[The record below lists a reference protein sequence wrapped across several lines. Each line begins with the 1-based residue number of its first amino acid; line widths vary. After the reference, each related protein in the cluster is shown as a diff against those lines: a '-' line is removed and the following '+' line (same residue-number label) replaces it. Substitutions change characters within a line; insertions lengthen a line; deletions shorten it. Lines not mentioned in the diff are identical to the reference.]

1 MRACRGMVVSA
12 RRAEQEEVMVA
23 PLGVPAVMGLE
34 VSSLLTTGASLRRKW
49 LVHPESMM
57 ARSCFLIV
65 GLRYRLL
72 IIGEDVVIL
81 VLQL

>member
-1 MRACRGMVVSA
+1 MRACRGMVASA

-34 VSSLLTTGASLRRKW
+34 VSSLSTTGASLRRKW

-65 GLRYRLL
+65 VLIYKLL
-72 IIGEDVVIL
+72 IRVEDVFKL
-81 VLQL
+81 EL